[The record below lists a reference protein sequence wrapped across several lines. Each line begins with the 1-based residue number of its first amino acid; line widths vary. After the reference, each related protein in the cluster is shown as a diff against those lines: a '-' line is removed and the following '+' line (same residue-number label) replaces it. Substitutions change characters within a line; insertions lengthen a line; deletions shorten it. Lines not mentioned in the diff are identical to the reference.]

1 MYDFISRS
9 GQSGY
14 LYVRSLNVYEIAI
27 VNIRRVIIP
36 IKYTTYLNSI
46 R

>member
-14 LYVRSLNVYEIAI
+14 LYVRSLNVYEITI
-27 VNIRRVIIP
+27 INTYRVFLPVNDA
-36 IKYTTYLNSI
+36 TYLNI
-46 R
+46 TR